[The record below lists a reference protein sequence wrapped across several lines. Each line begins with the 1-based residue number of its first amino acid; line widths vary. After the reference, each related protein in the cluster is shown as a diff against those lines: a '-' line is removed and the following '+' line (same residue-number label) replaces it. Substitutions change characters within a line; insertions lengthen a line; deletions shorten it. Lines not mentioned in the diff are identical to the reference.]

1 MYAVIRDG
9 SRQHIVRPGDEIEL
23 DRRDIAEGAEIDIDD
38 VLLVV
43 DDDSVQIGAP
53 RVSDARVK
61 GVVLGEV
68 KGEKLVVF
76 KYKRRKDSRRKTGHR
91 QRYTRVRINEI
102 VCS

>member
-23 DRRDIAEGAEIDIDD
+23 DLRDLPEGADIDIDD

-43 DDDSVQIGAP
+43 DEDDVRVGAP
-53 RVSDARVK
+53 RVADAHVK

-76 KYKRRKDSRRKTGHR
+76 KYKKRKNKHRKIGHR
-91 QRYTRVRINEI
+91 QRYMRIRINEI

>member
-9 SRQHIVRPGDEIEL
+9 SRQHIVRPGDELEL
-23 DRRDIAEGAEIDIDD
+23 DRRDVAEGAEIDIED

-43 DDDSVQIGAP
+43 DDDNVQIGAP
-53 RVSDARVK
+53 RVSNAHVK